1 MSDVEHN
8 HADCIKMFS
17 RLSEY
22 IDNELDAAACQE
34 FEKHMANCKP
44 CKVCLETLKRTVA
57 LCRNMKDQALP
68 EAFSLR
74 LKALLQSLS

>member
-22 IDNELDAAACQE
+22 IDNELDEVTCQNI
-34 FEKHMANCKP
+34 EKHVANCKP

-57 LCRNMKDQALP
+57 LCRNMKDHPVP

-74 LKALLQSLS
+74 LKAILQSLS

>member
-1 MSDVEHN
+1 MPDVEHN

-22 IDNELDAAACQE
+22 IDNELDNATCQDIE
-34 FEKHMANCKP
+34 NHVANCKP

-57 LCRNMKDQALP
+57 LCRNMKDKPVP

-74 LKALLQSLS
+74 LKAILQSLS